1 MIVSE
6 PSRGGVVNT
15 SPEIDENKGGGGFVK
30 NSNFAEILLDTS

>member
-15 SPEIDENKGGGGFVK
+15 SPEIDENKGGAAL
-30 NSNFAEILLDTS
+30 SRTQTSPRFC